1 MYNSQNF
8 HFILDIL
15 DYVILDIVTMDPILE
30 TPEDAII
37 EQSELEKCFKVFD
50 IHEKRSKW
58 WLCF

>member
-30 TPEDAII
+30 TPEDASI
-37 EQSELEKCFKVFD
+37 EQSELEKCFK
-50 IHEKRSKW
+50 
-58 WLCF
+58 